1 MYRGLQGKYKTIS
14 TVGEYV
20 KAFIPN
26 NLPPVPPIEW
36 SVYLR
41 KNMTKQC

>member
-1 MYRGLQGKYKTIS
+1 MIRGLQGKYKTIS

-26 NLPPVPPIEW
+26 NLPPIPTIEW
-36 SVYLR
+36 SVSLR
-41 KNMTKQC
+41 KKYHI